1 MSEKKDIQRMIDEMP
16 DLEEIFKEQEKYRK
30 KPRRYTATDDF
41 AADDDWEDD
50 SFYTAGP
57 DEFEG

>member
-1 MSEKKDIQRMIDEMP
+1 MTEINSPEEKCP
-16 DLEEIFKEQEKYRK
+16 DFEEAVKGQK

>member
-1 MSEKKDIQRMIDEMP
+1 MTDIEIPEDQLPDFEEAIKVQKKQKM
-16 DLEEIFKEQEKYRK
+16 
-30 KPRRYTATDDF
+30 KPERYPATDDF